1 MSCET
6 YGFLLHAVLIKLK
19 VTLIMLKVRL
29 LQKLKKHKGDGV
41 ILEKKE
47 KKDGVKREIRIGMFE
62 SSKYWFWCFISFVV
76 FSYCFV
82 LDSFSYYDAWH
93 GVNFGRFIR
102 NWII

>member
-47 KKDGVKREIRIGMFE
+47 KKDGVKRERYE
-62 SSKYWFWCFISFVV
+62 SACLK
-76 FSYCFV
+76 V
-82 LDSFSYYDAWH
+82 LSTGF
-93 GVNFGRFIR
+93 GVLLVL
-102 NWII
+102 